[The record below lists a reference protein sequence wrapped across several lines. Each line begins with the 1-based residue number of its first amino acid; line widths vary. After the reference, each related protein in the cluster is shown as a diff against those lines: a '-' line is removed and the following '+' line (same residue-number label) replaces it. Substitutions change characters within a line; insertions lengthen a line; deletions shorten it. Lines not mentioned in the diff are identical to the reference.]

1 MMIQK
6 MTKIKNF
13 NEFQKTNESVDDF
26 SPKILE
32 KLNEM
37 TKDLLIEWLKTQTV
51 DFQKNWCKENAND
64 FIQQEL
70 KNQSPPD
77 NKWPEIF
84 DNGKLTIK
92 KVVDWIYSKNRENEI
107 DFRPVYLPKN
117 RPSADLIVRQTLNHY
132 FFITDFNSVRYRIEV
147 WKESFG
153 NYKLKAIKEKDKS
166 TMQTTSRP
174 RMSGTMKIPT
184 TTSGYVNAPTMPSD
198 FVPGISQVIEN
209 SSTPEIFKKAAIV
222 YNIITEMPGKNI
234 SK

>member
-1 MMIQK
+1 

-13 NEFQKTNESVDDF
+13 KEFQKTNESFGDF
-26 SPKILE
+26 SDFSTQILE
-32 KLNEM
+32 KLNKM
-37 TKDLLIEWLKTQTV
+37 TKKLLIDWLKTQSD

-70 KNQSPPD
+70 KKQSPPD

-84 DNGKLTIK
+84 DNGKLTIE
-92 KVVDWIYSKNRENEI
+92 KVVDWIYSKNRENKI
-107 DFRPVYLPKN
+107 DFEPVYLPKN
-117 RPSADLIVRQTLNHY
+117 PPSVDLINLQSNNHY

-153 NYKLKAIKEKDKS
+153 NYKLKAIKEKEKS

-198 FVPGISQVIEN
+198 FVSGISQVIEN

-222 YNIITEMPGKNI
+222 HNIIKEMPGKNI